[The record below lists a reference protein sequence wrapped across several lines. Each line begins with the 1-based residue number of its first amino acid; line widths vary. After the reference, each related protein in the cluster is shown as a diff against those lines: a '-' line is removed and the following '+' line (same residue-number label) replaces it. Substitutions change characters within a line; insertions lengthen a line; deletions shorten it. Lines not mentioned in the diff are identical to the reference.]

1 MDYGKILSRA
11 WQITWRWK
19 ILWILGFLAS
29 IGQGFGSSGSSYQT
43 RGDEWGGP
51 RIPEEAWVVIA
62 AVGCLALLLGIALW
76 VLSLIARGGLVTG
89 VQQVEDEDATTLGA
103 AWRAGVGR
111 FWTLLGIS
119 ILTGLPAFI
128 AIVAGIL
135 LLGLLIFGTIAAI
148 DAAAEVGGFLGG
160 TASVLC
166 GGVVCCGGILLAIVL
181 EQIRVYAER
190 AVMLEGLGAIDSLKR
205 GWQVLKDNL
214 GPTII
219 LWLIFLVIGLVVGA
233 VLAAPFVALMLP
245 FFAAMGGGDP
255 SAWVLIPICLGG
267 LLWLIVTAVI
277 GSIVQTFTSATWT
290 LAYRQFTGAV
300 LPPAEPE
307 VDLLDEVLDLE

>member
-89 VQQVEDEDATTLGA
+89 VQQVEDDGATTLGS

-128 AIVAGIL
+128 A
-135 LLGLLIFGTIAAI
+135 
-148 DAAAEVGGFLGG
+148 
-160 TASVLC
+160 
-166 GGVVCCGGILLAIVL
+166 
-181 EQIRVYAER
+181 
-190 AVMLEGLGAIDSLKR
+190 
-205 GWQVLKDNL
+205 
-214 GPTII
+214 
-219 LWLIFLVIGLVVGA
+219 A
-233 VLAAPFVALMLP
+233 VLAAGGVLLLSTGLVLALRR
-245 FFAAMGGGDP
+245 AAPSGG
-255 SAWVLIPICLGG
+255 
-267 LLWLIVTAVI
+267 
-277 GSIVQTFTSATWT
+277 
-290 LAYRQFTGAV
+290 
-300 LPPAEPE
+300 EH
-307 VDLLDEVLDLE
+307 

>member
-245 FFAAMGGGDP
+245 FLAAMGGGDP
-255 SAWVLIPICLGG
+255 SAWVLIPVCLGG